1 MGKAVLNLDGLKKTE
16 DKPENSPFILRSGNE
31 RTNFAK
37 KLVMPKMIM
46 GELLYEQTVTMLFA
60 ETGVGKSML
69 AFQLANAITKGRI
82 CFGVEE

>member
-46 GELLYEQTVTMLFA
+46 GELLMSRQSLCYLQRQELGNLCLPFSLLMLLQKENLFW
-60 ETGVGKSML
+60 G
-69 AFQLANAITKGRI
+69 
-82 CFGVEE
+82 